1 MSVHPELA
9 PTEPTTA
16 GAVPWA
22 LAALPA
28 ERAGTPRHRDAGR
41 AERRLDM
48 WRDLVVL
55 RDAGDEFDE
64 RLAPTGMDET
74 TLHDLL
80 GEPQEALAARLTE
93 TPEWFHRFT
102 HAWQHHAT
110 PVTEPAPLGTGSAA
124 LLEVA
129 RPLVEAAAAH
139 LVERIAAI
147 IPAGSPLAGIA
158 EVLRDTVPLPEISQH
173 LSRTMVL
180 ELNVARLRGQL
191 AGDTG
196 EERFA
201 SYVELLRDPAVA
213 LAIWAEYP
221 VLARL
226 VDGALASWERSCVR
240 LAQRLSDDLAD
251 LRDTLWDGADP
262 GRVVGVSFGEGDRH
276 RDGQTVAIVRFEHR
290 TVVYKPRDLAVDVAF
305 QRYLDWFNGTNPRH
319 ELRIAATLNR
329 GDHGWCEFVDAA
341 LECESVAEVSAFYW
355 RLGAEL
361 ALLHSLRASDFH
373 FENLIASGA
382 HPVLIDLEA
391 LFDTSRAATELAPEL
406 MPDPATVAFQDSV
419 MSVGLLPAGSVLR
432 DRTDESAFR
441 FDVSGIGGDDG
452 QRSPAPMPT
461 LDNMGT
467 DEMRL
472 VHKHVLMQARQNR
485 PRLAGNAVTD
495 LLSYRTDVIAGF
507 REAYERIAADADALL
522 APGGIVDGFAGA
534 PVRLIMRATYLYGRL
549 LQDSTHPDFLRD
561 ALDRERCLAQLCAG
575 WQEVPNRGL
584 GVAAEIAALRRG
596 DVPLFEFRPGGT
608 DAYTDD
614 GTVLPGM
621 FEEAPLAAVRARIAA
636 MGPKDLSRQLFAI
649 ESAFSAIAA
658 GDGGHAGYVAP
669 RAAEPA
675 SPDRLTAA
683 AVEVGH
689 QLAELAVVEN
699 GRVGWFGLSLVD
711 DEFWQFVPAAA
722 DLYSGISGIGLFLST
737 VAGHDR
743 DGRLAELAETV
754 LRESVLRGKGYLQ
767 GLAELEQLALPGMGS
782 ESVGAFGVLGGLL
795 YYWAHAARL
804 HGATGHLDV
813 APDVLAELERRMADD
828 VHLDVVA
835 GLPGAILSLLAVHE
849 VAPGLGALDVAQRAG
864 DLLVDRRV
872 RIGDGCA
879 WPSQLNADQPLA
891 GYSHGAS
898 GAASALARLHAV
910 AGRPEYLDA
919 IAGAL
924 RYEAG
929 LFDAEARNWRDLRA
943 ISGGNFMAAWCHGAP
958 GVGLARHDLLRH
970 DFLAA
975 HREFLT
981 ADLAA
986 AVRTTYAEGLDSD
999 PVTGTRNHSICHG
1012 DLGNLELPATVAGT
1026 DPAFPDAAEV
1036 GRVAASLV
1044 DNAERDGWLCGVPNG
1059 TTTPGLMPGLA
1070 GIGYNLLRLAD
1081 PGRVPS
1087 VLLVEPPS
1095 AGTRR

>member
-9 PTEPTTA
+9 PSEPTTP

-28 ERAGTPRHRDAGR
+28 ERAAGTPRHLD
-41 AERRLDM
+41 AERARRRLEM
-48 WRDLVVL
+48 WRELVVL
-55 RDAGDEFDE
+55 RDAGDEFDD
-64 RLAPTGMDET
+64 RIAPTGMDEA

-80 GEPQEALAARLTE
+80 GESQEALAARLAE
-93 TPEWFHRFT
+93 APEWFHRFT

-110 PVTEPAPLGTGSAA
+110 PATDPAPLGTGSAA

-129 RPLVEAAAAH
+129 RPLVESAAAH
-139 LVERIAAI
+139 LMERIAPIVPDGA
-147 IPAGSPLAGIA
+147 PLAGIA
-158 EVLRDTVPLPEISQH
+158 EVLRNTVPLPEISQH

-213 LAIWAEYP
+213 LTIWQEYP

-240 LAQRLSDDLAD
+240 LAERLSAD
-251 LRDTLWDGADP
+251 LPELRETLWGGADP

-319 ELRIAATLNR
+319 ELKIAATVR
-329 GDHGWCEFVDAA
+329 RDDYGWSEFVDADA
-341 LECESVAEVSAFYW
+341 ECDSVAEVSAFYW

-391 LFDTSRAATELAPEL
+391 LFDTSRAATETAPER

-461 LDNMGT
+461 LDNQGT

-495 LLSYRTDVIAGF
+495 LLSYQADVVAGF
-507 REAYERIAADADALL
+507 REAYERIAAAADTLL
-522 APGGIVDGFAGA
+522 APGGVVDGFADA

-549 LQDSTHPDFLRD
+549 LEDSTHPDFLRD

-584 GVAAEIAALRRG
+584 GIAAEIAALRRG

-608 DAYTDD
+608 AAHTDD

-621 FEEAPLAAVRARIAA
+621 FDQAPLAAVRARIAA
-636 MGPKDLSRQLFAI
+636 MGPADLSRQLFAI
-649 ESAFSAIAA
+649 DAAFSAMAV
-658 GDGGHAGYVAP
+658 GDGGQTGYVAP
-669 RAAEPA
+669 LAAEPVSA
-675 SPDRLTAA
+675 ERLTAA
-683 AVEVGH
+683 AVDVGR
-689 QLAELAVVEN
+689 QLAELAVVDG
-699 GRVGWFGLSLVD
+699 GRVGWFGLTLVD
-711 DEFWQFVPAAA
+711 DEFWQFVPAAS

-737 VAGHDR
+737 VAGHDP

-767 GLAELEQLALPGMGS
+767 GLAELEQLAVPGMGT

-804 HGATGHLDV
+804 HGATDHLDA
-813 APDVLAELERRMADD
+813 APDVLADLGRRLADD
-828 VHLDVVA
+828 VHFDVVA
-835 GLPGAILSLLAVHE
+835 GLPGAILALLALHE
-849 VAPGLGALDVAQRAG
+849 VAPGLGALDVARRAG
-864 DLLVDRRV
+864 DLLVERRV

-879 WPSQLNADQPLA
+879 WPSRLNAAQPLA

-919 IAGAL
+919 ITGAL

-929 LFDAEARNWRDLRA
+929 LFDATARNWRDLRE
-943 ISGGNFMAAWCHGAP
+943 ISSGNFMAAWCHGAP
-958 GVGLARHDLLRH
+958 GIGLARHGLLRY
-970 DFLAA
+970 DFLGEQRASLA
-975 HREFLT
+975 V
-981 ADLAA
+981 DLAA
-986 AVRTTYAEGLDSD
+986 AVRTTHAEGLDTD

-1012 DLGNLELPATVAGT
+1012 DLGNLELLATVAGS
-1026 DPAFPDAAEV
+1026 DPAFPDATEV
-1036 GRVAASLV
+1036 GRIAASLV
-1044 DNAERDGWLCGVPNG
+1044 DNGERDGWLCGVPNG

-1095 AGTRR
+1095 GTRR